1 MASSTLAAYFERIAW
16 TGDAPPTLATLS
28 RLLRA
33 HMTAIPFE
41 NLDVLLGRPIRLDLQ
56 SLKAKLLDARRGGY
70 CFEHATLFAAML
82 EHLGFDLS
90 RHSARV
96 VRFLPRDRAP
106 RSHMFLTVTLPE
118 GVFVVDPGFGGP
130 AATFPV
136 PLVDFAA
143 DPGAKTHWMA
153 RDGDFWVFRC
163 KGEEG
168 AADAWVSTLEHDLP
182 VDFDMA
188 CHYMSTHPNS
198 PFTKGMM
205 ASIFKADGRIGVM
218 NRDVT
223 IREGADVQKSQ
234 LDDRADLR
242 RLLNDHL
249 GFDLP
254 EVEGMRVPG
263 VPEWA

>member
-1 MASSTLAAYFERIAW
+1 MASATLAAYFERIKW
-16 TGDAPPTLATLS
+16 TGDAPATEKTLA

-41 NLDVLLGRPIRLDLQ
+41 NLDVLLGRPVRLDLA
-56 SLKAKLLDARRGGY
+56 SLKAKLIDNRRGGY
-70 CFEHATLFAAML
+70 CFEHTTLFAAML
-82 EHLGFDLS
+82 EALGFDVS

-106 RSHMFLTVTLPE
+106 RSHMFLTVNLPE

-136 PLVDFAA
+136 PLVDVAVA
-143 DPGAKTHWMA
+143 GEKTHWMA

-163 KGEEG
+163 QGEQG
-168 AADAWVSTLEHDLP
+168 ATDAWVSTLEHDLP
-182 VDFDMA
+182 VDFDVSN
-188 CHYMSTHPNS
+188 HYMSTHPNS
-198 PFTKGMM
+198 PFTKGVM
-205 ASIFKADGRIGVM
+205 ASIFTENGRVGVM

-223 IREGADVQKSQ
+223 IREGDDVKKSQ
-234 LDDRADLR
+234 LDDRAALR

-254 EVEGMRVPG
+254 ELESVRVPAL
-263 VPEWA
+263 PEWV